1 MFCVDLGLGSTCKYV
16 CTYVLVYV
24 CTHTQHV
31 VRIGMRNVL
40 KLLFNIILISV
51 LCSLNDCLIYVDLY
65 LNLFLYP
72 LWCISTKYVSYQSLQ
87 RVLEETFPGISFDST
102 VVQPRRMLEPEVI
115 LIIPEK
121 TQEWEIIPNRLPT
134 AVR

>member
-1 MFCVDLGLGSTCKYV
+1 MQRCFQSKCYYV
-16 CTYVLVYV
+16 YFSQIAPRVCSLVLFI
-24 CTHTQHV
+24 
-31 VRIGMRNVL
+31 RIGMKTVL

-65 LNLFLYP
+65 LNHFLYP

-87 RVLEETFPGISFDST
+87 SVLEETFPGISFNST

>member
-1 MFCVDLGLGSTCKYV
+1 MV
-16 CTYVLVYV
+16 
-24 CTHTQHV
+24 
-31 VRIGMRNVL
+31 
-40 KLLFNIILISV
+40 
-51 LCSLNDCLIYVDLY
+51 Y
-65 LNLFLYP
+65 LN
-72 LWCISTKYVSYQSLQ
+72 KNVSYQSLQ
-87 RVLEETFPGISFDST
+87 SVLEETFPGISFDST